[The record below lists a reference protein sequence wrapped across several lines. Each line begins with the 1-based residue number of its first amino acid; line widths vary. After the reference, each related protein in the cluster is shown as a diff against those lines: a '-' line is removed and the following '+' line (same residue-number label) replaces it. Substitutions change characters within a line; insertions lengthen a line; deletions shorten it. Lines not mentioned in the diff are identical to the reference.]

1 MMCVKHYSFLAC
13 IGLALTLAG
22 CKGVLP
28 QQNTQTDSIWE
39 SYAAAKDAYDLIET
53 GKTKKEDLV
62 AVGVDLDNLPNVEI
76 LNYVDVI
83 NRMSPLF
90 QNKLP
95 DGVQKCMDAELK
107 CVGYVVDVSDIN
119 RDRYGNVVIDFLS
132 FRRNTEISGW
142 RISSTLLFVDDIV
155 VYKSWSGTPSIK
167 AYEKKVI
174 PLGPMQNIG
183 EMLGP

>member
-1 MMCVKHYSFLAC
+1 MPSKFFAQASLC
-13 IGLALTLAG
+13 IMLSLSIAG
-22 CKGVLP
+22 CRGVLP
-28 QQNTQTDSIWE
+28 QQSTHTDSIWE
-39 SYAAAKDAYDLIET
+39 SYEAAKSAYDLIET
-53 GKTKKEDLV
+53 GKTKKKDLLE
-62 AVGVDLDNLPNVEI
+62 VGVDLDKLPNVEI

-95 DGVQKCMDAELK
+95 DGVQKCMKAELE
-107 CVGYVVDVSDIN
+107 CVGYVVDVSDIQ
-119 RDRYGNVVIDFLS
+119 RDRYGNVVVDFLS
-132 FRRNTEISGW
+132 FRRNTEVSGW
-142 RISSTLLFVDDIV
+142 KVSSTLLFVDDVV

-183 EMLGP
+183 ELLGP